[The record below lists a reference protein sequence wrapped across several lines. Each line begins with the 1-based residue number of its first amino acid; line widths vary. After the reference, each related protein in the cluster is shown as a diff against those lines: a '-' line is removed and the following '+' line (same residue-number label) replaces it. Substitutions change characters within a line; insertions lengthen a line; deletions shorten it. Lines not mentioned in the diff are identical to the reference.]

1 MELSKDE
8 IIKWFYMYNYPENED
23 IILNSI
29 DTIKTWEDFKYLILG
44 NDGILK
50 WKGAL
55 RTKHYYDSLGP
66 LKWTEFL
73 DVSKNSLEKPK
84 ETVKNIR
91 FFSIQNMKYKEKS
104 GGISYPVAST
114 IVYFFSN
121 GNCPIIDWRVI
132 FALKNKGYED
142 QLKRINLYYNKKTKS
157 YQIYLGDYEW
167 DIYYDLCQ
175 EIVSKLNIN
184 SIGNDSPIRVLDK
197 ALWIYPD
204 LKKNVI

>member
-29 DTIKTWEDFKYLILG
+29 DTLKTWEDFKYLILG

-55 RTKHYYDSLGP
+55 RTKHYYDSLDS

-73 DVSKNSLEKPK
+73 DISKSSLEKPK

-91 FFSIQNMKYKEKS
+91 SFSIQNMKYKEKS

-142 QLKRINLYYNKKTKS
+142 QLKRINLYYSKKTKS

>member
-8 IIKWFYMYNYPENED
+8 IINWFYKYNYPENED
-23 IILNSI
+23 IILDSI
-29 DTIKTWEDFKYLILG
+29 NMIKTWEDFKLLILG

-55 RTKHYYDSLGP
+55 RTKHYYDSLDSLEWTKFFNI
-66 LKWTEFL
+66 LK
-73 DVSKNSLEKPK
+73 SSLEKPK

-91 FFSIQNMKYKEKS
+91 SFSIQNMKYKGKS

-114 IVYFFSN
+114 IVYFFSK

-132 FALKNKGYED
+132 FALKDNGYKD
-142 QLKRINLYYNKKTKS
+142 QFKRINLYYYKKNKS

-175 EIVSKLNIN
+175 EIVLKLNVK
-184 SIGNDSPIRVLDK
+184 SIKNDSPIRVLDK
-197 ALWIYPD
+197 TLWIYPD
-204 LKKNVI
+204 LKKILI